1 MHPPNPEPS
10 STSLPTLSLWFV
22 PEHRLWVTY
31 FMHRTHTGHLFYL
44 MQISWAYFRD
54 GSLHSHSFKKSLMRS
69 PCCIM
74 LGIWK
79 KFLLNSFFFFLN
91 LRLNG
96 DKMIHN
102 MSKLLKFLLS
112 SSGPKPQRIIAKL
125 PLESQGS
132 WWSWFTEHPGRGM
145 KFFLKRSCGN
155 HSWASW
161 DSNWCLFSPVFLRL
175 NKEKSNLDTKE
186 KAKPK
191 VLCFLMH
198 YKSKFSFKEEI

>member
-1 MHPPNPEPS
+1 MGLCIATLLKSPLWGLYAAFGAGYLGKIS
-10 STSLPTLSLWFV
+10 SKQL
-22 PEHRLWVTY
+22 
-31 FMHRTHTGHLFYL
+31 
-44 MQISWAYFRD
+44 
-54 GSLHSHSFKKSLMRS
+54 
-69 PCCIM
+69 
-74 LGIWK
+74 
-79 KFLLNSFFFFLN
+79 FFFFFN

-96 DKMIHN
+96 DKMVHK
-102 MSKLLKFLLS
+102 MSKLLKLLLS

-132 WWSWFTEHPGRGM
+132 WWSWFTEHPGQGM

-161 DSNWCLFSPVFLRL
+161 DSNWSLFSPVFLRL
-175 NKEKSNLDTKE
+175 KKEKSSLDTKE

-191 VLCFLMH
+191 LLCFLMR

>member
-1 MHPPNPEPS
+1 MG
-10 STSLPTLSLWFV
+10 L
-22 PEHRLWVTY
+22 
-31 FMHRTHTGHLFYL
+31 
-44 MQISWAYFRD
+44 
-54 GSLHSHSFKKSLMRS
+54 LHSHSFKKSLMSS

-161 DSNWCLFSPVFLRL
+161 DSYWCLFSPVFLRL

-198 YKSKFSFKEEI
+198 YKSKFSLKEET